1 MAMSVAKATPLLLDR
16 EPDVAPPAPRALWA
30 AMAVGGLLA
39 VILLGFLLV
48 DDAPFAFDRA
58 IILALRVPGDL
69 ARPIGPVWLHEAMI
83 DLTAL
88 GGATVLTT
96 ATIAAIGLL
105 LVRRLW
111 LTALLVSAA
120 TISGSLLAA
129 QAKHWVGRPR
139 PELVDHLVQVHGL
152 SFPSG
157 HATNSAIV
165 YLTLAG
171 LVAQVERG
179 QAVRSYTFALA
190 VGRTGGLVRGNRLGG
205 AMVVDR
211 RGGTATAVDTSI
223 TALPPRALPPHAL
236 PSNAVPAYL
245 MAPEPARESAA
256 PPSGAA
262 HPPSSRR
269 AGARPPPDAR
279 RTARRSAGR
288 ARSPPRSGK
297 IPG

>member
-1 MAMSVAKATPLLLDR
+1 M
-16 EPDVAPPAPRALWA
+16 
-30 AMAVGGLLA
+30 
-39 VILLGFLLV
+39 
-48 DDAPFAFDRA
+48 
-58 IILALRVPGDL
+58 PGDL

-96 ATIAAIGLL
+96 ATIAAVGLL

-120 TISGSLLAA
+120 TISGSPLAA

-157 HATNSAIV
+157 HATNSAIA

-190 VGRTGGLVRGNRLGG
+190 VLLVGIIGISRVYLGVHWPSDVLAGWCAGTGW
-205 AMVVDR
+205 A
-211 RGGTATAVDTSI
+211 
-223 TALPPRALPPHAL
+223 ALWWWI
-236 PSNAVPAYL
+236 
-245 MAPEPARESAA
+245 
-256 PPSGAA
+256 GAA
-262 HPPSSRR
+262 
-269 AGARPPPDAR
+269 AR
-279 RTARRSAGR
+279 RRLSIRR
-288 ARSPPRSGK
+288 
-297 IPG
+297 